1 MRLKTFTAPTA
12 TKAMAQIRAVLGD
25 DAIIVATRD
34 EGGGSV
40 RVTAALDSA
49 DIAPTAP
56 PDRPSSGEAIFEALR
71 RNGVPAGLIDTLA
84 EQAEELETGDPDA
97 TLAAALERMFSF
109 QPLQSTS
116 PRQARMLV
124 GPPGAGKTQT
134 IAKLAAKAVTDGH
147 RVALFTTDS
156 ERAGGDARLGGLAA
170 AMGLSLMTVDDPD
183 TLAAGLIGVEGYDL
197 VLIDSIGANH
207 LDVREMEAMGRFL
220 LCGDIEALLVLP
232 AGIDPMEARDMAR
245 IFGEFGVGRMISTR
259 HDMSRR
265 MGSALAAADSARLAF
280 AAFSSTARIK
290 DGLIP
295 ADAAA
300 LARIILHGGS
310 AAAMPIT
317 GEPDRCRRH
326 STPTAQPG
334 TG

>member
-12 TKAMAQIRAVLGD
+12 TLAMAQIRAVLGD
-25 DAIIVATRD
+25 DAIIVATRED
-34 EGGGSV
+34 GGSV

-49 DIAPTAP
+49 DIAPPAAKEKA
-56 PDRPSSGEAIFEALR
+56 SSGEAIFEALR
-71 RNGVPAGLIDTLA
+71 RNGVPAGLIDSLA
-84 EQAEELETGDPDA
+84 ELAEELETGDPVT
-97 TLAAALERMFSF
+97 TLAAALDRVFRF

-116 PRQARMLV
+116 RRQAQMLV

-134 IAKLAAKAVTDGH
+134 IAKLAAAAVTDSH

-156 ERAGGDARLGGLAA
+156 ERAGGDARLGGLAS

-183 TLAAGLIGVEGYDL
+183 TLAAGLIGVDGYDL

-207 LDVREMEAMGRFL
+207 LDVREMEQMGRFL
-220 LCGDIEALLVLP
+220 LCGDIEAVLVLP
-232 AGIDPMEARDMAR
+232 AGIDPMEASDMAR

-265 MGSALAAADSARLAF
+265 MGSTLAAAHGAQMAF
-280 AAFSSTARIK
+280 AAFSNTARIK
-290 DGLIP
+290 DGLVA
-295 ADAAA
+295 ADSAA

-310 AAAMPIT
+310 AATDAHHR
-317 GEPDRCRRH
+317 GD
-326 STPTAQPG
+326 
-334 TG
+334 